1 MKVSLIAAKAKNGV
15 IGCGPDIPWSA
26 KGEQLLFK
34 ALTYNQWLLV
44 GRKTFESMGALPN
57 RKYAVVTRSGWT
69 SNDDNVVVFQSI
81 EEAMD
86 RLAEFT
92 GHVIVSGGGEIYRE
106 TLPMASTLHLST
118 IDIEP
123 EGMFSSRVF
132 QIPSKLFLSNTLL
145 QTLTIAI
152 KFGKRVN
159 KAMQSTAKSFVR
171 FAHYAFFRD

>member
-1 MKVSLIAAKAKNGV
+1 MKVSLMAAKAKNGV

-26 KGEQLLFK
+26 KGELFK

-106 TLPMASTLHLST
+106 TLPMA
-118 IDIEP
+118 
-123 EGMFSSRVF
+123 
-132 QIPSKLFLSNTLL
+132 
-145 QTLTIAI
+145 
-152 KFGKRVN
+152 
-159 KAMQSTAKSFVR
+159 
-171 FAHYAFFRD
+171 